1 MSNAGMG
8 NAGMGNAGMGNAFPN
23 SGFNNQQNNNFGNFN
38 NPEKAPSQVHI
49 LAKKCK
55 ESLSDLEE
63 IVDRYYTQIFEHTKK
78 ALQMMSKAYIEYHTH
93 SLEIFT
99 KEWND
104 IDEFQPSKA
113 ALGYCQSLGLPDLKK
128 EIEQFIKNTSN
139 TELFFKNVTKMDKCG
154 LKLPLPKN

>member
-1 MSNAGMG
+1 
-8 NAGMGNAGMGNAFPN
+8 
-23 SGFNNQQNNNFGNFN
+23 
-38 NPEKAPSQVHI
+38 
-49 LAKKCK
+49 
-55 ESLSDLEE
+55 
-63 IVDRYYTQIFEHTKK
+63 
-78 ALQMMSKAYIEYHTH
+78 MMSKAYIEYHTH

-139 TELFFKNVTKMDKCG
+139 TEWFFENVTKMDKYG